1 MASAALAPS
10 GSLSKLQ
17 IKAFLDIDYRKLW
30 TDGTNPV
37 TVGINPASYA
47 QSQSIRYTPD
57 KAAGDKSQPQIFN
70 QPGETTLKLELV
82 LDGTGAVPGASVKSV
97 DEQIFDLRKIMMQ
110 IEGSGPHYLLLLWG
124 SLVFRGRAESLD
136 INCTLFN
143 PDGTPLRAKANAN
156 LIGVN
161 MNKKGK
167 ASTATVPKSSTSM
180 RLLDGDTLPAMCDRL
195 YGDSKYYI
203 AVAAANGLTSFRDIK
218 PGTSLIFPPRDD
230 LKKGVGS

>member
-30 TDGTNPV
+30 SDGTNPV

-57 KAAGDKSQPQIFN
+57 KAAGGNNP
-70 QPGETTLKLELV
+70 P
-82 LDGTGAVPGASVKSV
+82 
-97 DEQIFDLRKIMMQ
+97 QIFDLRKIMMQ
-110 IEGSGPHYLLLLWG
+110 IDGLGPHYLLLLWG
-124 SLVFRGRAESLD
+124 TLVFRGRAESLD

-156 LIGVN
+156 FIGVN

-167 ASTATVPKSSTSM
+167 ASTAAAPK
-180 RLLDGDTLPAMCDRL
+180 GP
-195 YGDSKYYI
+195 
-203 AVAAANGLTSFRDIK
+203 
-218 PGTSLIFPPRDD
+218 
-230 LKKGVGS
+230 